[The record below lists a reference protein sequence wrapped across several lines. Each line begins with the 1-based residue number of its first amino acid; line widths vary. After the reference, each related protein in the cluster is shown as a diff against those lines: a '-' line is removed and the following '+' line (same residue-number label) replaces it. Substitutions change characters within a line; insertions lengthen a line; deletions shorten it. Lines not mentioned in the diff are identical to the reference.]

1 MVEKEAI
8 MQISQINHL
17 DEELAAL
24 LVKTGKIIEFPKG
37 QVLMR
42 QREPVD
48 AVYFQLSGI
57 SMIYNLT
64 HHGKRKILFLCG
76 QGTLLNENIFNNY
89 KASVYCETLESSKML
104 VIPVDEMG
112 KLMKENFSLVKAII
126 EAQEKKIWRLG
137 HQLKNTNS
145 SIYLEKK
152 LAAKLWKLSRDFG
165 IDREDGREIDI
176 NLSVTFLA
184 DMLGVSRETTSRM
197 FSILV
202 GMGLVKQ
209 NKKRII
215 ILDEKA
221 LSSFYR
227 T

>member
-1 MVEKEAI
+1 MSEKEI
-8 MQISQINHL
+8 IKELSLLNDISP
-17 DEELAAL
+17 ELSET
-24 LVKTGKIIEFPKG
+24 LVNAGKIIEFPKG
-37 QVLMR
+37 KILMR

-48 AVYFQLSGI
+48 AIYFQLSGK

-64 HHGKRKILFLCG
+64 HHGKRKILFIYG
-76 QGTLLNENIFNNY
+76 KGTLLNENIFNNY
-89 KASVYCETLESSKML
+89 NASVYCETLEKSRML
-104 VIPVDEMG
+104 VITVSDMN
-112 KLMKENFSLVKAII
+112 KLMEENYALVKAII

-145 SIYLEKK
+145 SIFLEKK
-152 LAAKLWKLSRDFG
+152 LAAKLWKLARDFG
-165 IDREDGREIDI
+165 KDTEEGREIDL

-202 GMGLVKQ
+202 GLGLVKQ

-215 ILDEKA
+215 ILDEKR
-221 LSSFYR
+221 LSDYYR
-227 T
+227 R

>member
-1 MVEKEAI
+1 M
-8 MQISQINHL
+8 
-17 DEELAAL
+17 
-24 LVKTGKIIEFPKG
+24 
-37 QVLMR
+37 
-42 QREPVD
+42 
-48 AVYFQLSGI
+48 
-57 SMIYNLT
+57 
-64 HHGKRKILFLCG
+64 
-76 QGTLLNENIFNNY
+76 
-89 KASVYCETLESSKML
+89 YCETLEKSEIL
-104 VIPVDEMG
+104 VIKVSDMNRIMED
-112 KLMKENFSLVKAII
+112 NFPLVRAII

-145 SIYLEKK
+145 SIFLEKK

-165 IDREDGREIDI
+165 VDTEEGREIDI

-227 T
+227 S

>member
-1 MVEKEAI
+1 MEKEAI
-8 MQISQINHL
+8 MRISQVNGM
-17 DEELAAL
+17 DMEVVKL
-24 LVKTGKIIEFPKG
+24 LIDAGKIMEFPKG
-37 QVLMR
+37 QILMR
-42 QREPVD
+42 QREQVD

-89 KASVYCETLESSKML
+89 KASVYCETLEKSKML
-104 VIPVDEMG
+104 VIKVSDMNR
-112 KLMKENFSLVKAII
+112 LMEENFSLVKAII

-145 SIYLEKK
+145 SIFLEKK
-152 LAAKLWKLSRDFG
+152 LAAKLWKLARDFVK
-165 IDREDGREIDI
+165 DTEEGREIDL
-176 NLSVTFLA
+176 NLSVTFLS

-202 GMGLVKQ
+202 GLGLVKQ

-215 ILDEKA
+215 ILDEKR
-221 LSSFYR
+221 LSDYYR
-227 T
+227 K

>member
-1 MVEKEAI
+1 MSEKEVI
-8 MQISQINHL
+8 K
-17 DEELAAL
+17 ELSL
-24 LVKTGKIIEFPKG
+24 LNDMSPELSESLVKAGKIIEYPKG
-37 QVLMR
+37 KILMR

-48 AVYFQLSGI
+48 AVYFQLSGK

-64 HHGKRKILFLCG
+64 HHGKRKILFIYG
-76 QGTLLNENIFNNY
+76 KGTLLNENIFNNY
-89 KASVYCETLESSKML
+89 NASVYCEMLEKSKML
-104 VIPVDEMG
+104 VISVSDMN
-112 KLMKENFSLVKAII
+112 KLMEQNYALVKAII

-165 IDREDGREIDI
+165 IDTEEGREIDI

-184 DMLGVSRETTSRM
+184 DMLGVSRETTSRV
-197 FSILV
+197 FATLV
-202 GMGLVKQ
+202 GLGLVKQ

-215 ILDEKA
+215 ILDGQG
-221 LSSFYR
+221 LSHYYR
-227 T
+227 K

>member
-1 MVEKEAI
+1 MEKEAI
-8 MQISQINHL
+8 MRISQVNGM
-17 DEELAAL
+17 DMEVVKL
-24 LVKTGKIIEFPKG
+24 LIDAGKIMEFPKG
-37 QVLMR
+37 QILMR

-89 KASVYCETLESSKML
+89 KASVYCETLEKSKML
-104 VIPVDEMG
+104 VIKVSDMNR
-112 KLMKENFSLVKAII
+112 LMEENFSLVKAII

-145 SIYLEKK
+145 SIFLEKK
-152 LAAKLWKLSRDFG
+152 LAAKLWKLARDFG
-165 IDREDGREIDI
+165 KDTAEGREIDL
-176 NLSVTFLA
+176 NLSVTFLS

-202 GMGLVKQ
+202 GLGLVKQ

-215 ILDEKA
+215 ILDEKR
-221 LSSFYR
+221 LSDYYR
-227 T
+227 K

>member
-1 MVEKEAI
+1 MIEKEAI
-8 MQISQINHL
+8 AQISQVNGI
-17 DEELAAL
+17 DIEAAEL
-24 LVKTGKIIEFPKG
+24 LVNAGKIMEFPKG
-37 QVLMR
+37 HIFMR

-89 KASVYCETLESSKML
+89 NASVYCEALEKSKML
-104 VIPVDEMG
+104 VIKVSDMNR
-112 KLMKENFSLVKAII
+112 MMQENFSLVKAII

-145 SIYLEKK
+145 SIFLEKK
-152 LAAKLWKLSRDFG
+152 LAAKLWKLARDFG
-165 IDREDGREIDI
+165 KDTEEGREIDL

-184 DMLGVSRETTSRM
+184 DMLGVPRETTSRM

-202 GMGLVKQ
+202 GLGLVKQ

-215 ILDEKA
+215 ILDEKR
-221 LSSFYR
+221 LSDYYR
-227 T
+227 K

>member
-1 MVEKEAI
+1 MSEKEVI
-8 MQISQINHL
+8 K
-17 DEELAAL
+17 ELSL
-24 LVKTGKIIEFPKG
+24 LNDMSPELSESLVKAGKIIEYPKG
-37 QVLMR
+37 KILMR

-48 AVYFQLSGI
+48 AVYFQLSGK

-64 HHGKRKILFLCG
+64 HHGKRKILFIYG
-76 QGTLLNENIFNNY
+76 KGTLLNENIFNNY
-89 KASVYCETLESSKML
+89 NASVYCEMLAKSKML
-104 VIPVDEMG
+104 VISVSDMN
-112 KLMKENFSLVKAII
+112 KLMEQNYALVKAII

-165 IDREDGREIDI
+165 IDTEEGREIDI

-184 DMLGVSRETTSRM
+184 DMLGVSRETTSRV
-197 FSILV
+197 FATLV
-202 GMGLVKQ
+202 GLGLVKQ

-215 ILDEKA
+215 ILDGQG
-221 LSSFYR
+221 LSHYYR
-227 T
+227 K

>member
-1 MVEKEAI
+1 MSEKEVI
-8 MQISQINHL
+8 K
-17 DEELAAL
+17 ELSL
-24 LVKTGKIIEFPKG
+24 LNDMSPELSESLVKAGKIIEYPKG
-37 QVLMR
+37 KILMR

-48 AVYFQLSGI
+48 AVYFQLSGK

-64 HHGKRKILFLCG
+64 HHGKRKILFICG
-76 QGTLLNENIFNNY
+76 KGTLLNENIFNNY
-89 KASVYCETLESSKML
+89 NASVYCEMLEKSKML
-104 VIPVDEMG
+104 VISVSDMN
-112 KLMKENFSLVKAII
+112 KLMEQNYALVKAII

-165 IDREDGREIDI
+165 IDTEEGREIDI

-184 DMLGVSRETTSRM
+184 DMLGVSRETTSRV
-197 FSILV
+197 FATLV
-202 GMGLVKQ
+202 GLGLVKQ

-215 ILDEKA
+215 ILDRQG
-221 LSSFYR
+221 LSHYYR
-227 T
+227 K

>member
-1 MVEKEAI
+1 MSEKEVI
-8 MQISQINHL
+8 KELSLLNDISP
-17 DEELAAL
+17 ELSES
-24 LVKTGKIIEFPKG
+24 LVKAGKIIEYPKG
-37 QVLMR
+37 KILMR

-48 AVYFQLSGI
+48 AVYFQLSGK

-64 HHGKRKILFLCG
+64 HHGKRKILFICG
-76 QGTLLNENIFNNY
+76 KGTLLNENIFNNY
-89 KASVYCETLESSKML
+89 NASVYCEMLEKSKML
-104 VIPVDEMG
+104 VISVSDMN
-112 KLMKENFSLVKAII
+112 KLMEQNYALVKAII

-165 IDREDGREIDI
+165 IDTEEGREIDI

-184 DMLGVSRETTSRM
+184 DMLGVSRETTSRV
-197 FSILV
+197 FATLV
-202 GMGLVKQ
+202 GLGLVKQ

-215 ILDEKA
+215 ILDRQG
-221 LSSFYR
+221 LSHYYR
-227 T
+227 K